1 MHLPDELAAP
11 MLSEAH
17 VMAWNHQVEIVRQLR
32 HECGPR
38 QIEGAEVIQW
48 ANVYGDSLMYHR

>member
-1 MHLPDELAAP
+1 
-11 MLSEAH
+11 
-17 VMAWNHQVEIVRQLR
+17 MAWNHQVEIVRQLR